1 MNMTDYE
8 SAYRSFRL
16 QVPEDY
22 EFTRDV
28 VEHWAAQHP
37 GKLAL
42 VAVDP
47 RGEARREISFGDLA
61 RASRK
66 VANAL
71 EALGVNAGERAF
83 VMLPRIPEWYELLLG
98 MFRRG
103 VVPMPATTL
112 CTPRDIAQ
120 RIERAQATVAVVDD
134 EAAAKLADVRDQCPS
149 LRHVI
154 VVGTPAE
161 ASDERY
167 ADLLA
172 NATDA
177 DPTARPTRADDPL
190 LLYFTSGTVAAPKM
204 VLNTHD

>member
-8 SAYRSFRL
+8 TARRTFRL
-16 QVPEDY
+16 HVPEDY

-42 VAVDP
+42 VALDE
-47 RGEARREISFGDLA
+47 RGEGRREITFGDLA
-61 RASRK
+61 RASRR

-71 EALGVNAGERAF
+71 EGLGVTVGERAF

-98 MFRRG
+98 MFRFG

-112 CTPRDIAQ
+112 CTARDIAQ
-120 RIERAQATVAVVDD
+120 RIERAQATLAVVDD
-134 EAAAKLADVRDQCPS
+134 EAAAKLATVRDQCPS

-154 VVGTPAE
+154 VVGDPVEAGSVRYDELVARASEAE
-161 ASDERY
+161 
-167 ADLLA
+167 
-172 NATDA
+172 
-177 DPTARPTRADDPL
+177 PTGRETR
-190 LLYFTSGTVAAPKM
+190 TR
-204 VLNTHD
+204 

>member
-8 SAYRSFRL
+8 TARRTFRL
-16 QVPEDY
+16 HVPDDY

-42 VAVDP
+42 VALDE
-47 RGEARREISFGDLA
+47 RGEGRREITFGDLA
-61 RASRK
+61 RASRR

-71 EALGVNAGERAF
+71 EGLGVTVGERAF

-112 CTPRDIAQ
+112 CTARDIAQ

-134 EAAAKLADVRDQCPS
+134 EAAAKLAEVRDRCPS

-154 VVGTPAE
+154 VVGE
-161 ASDERY
+161 AAAAGDERY
-167 ADLLA
+167 GDLMA
-172 NATDA
+172 RASDA
-177 DPTARPTRADDPL
+177 D
-190 LLYFTSGTVAAPKM
+190 
-204 VLNTHD
+204 